1 MIKLTSIL
9 SEIRVNAPLQ
19 PLKINLYYSHNIV
32 REAASALDIK
42 YKDKT
47 FTEIGLDL
55 PIIYYPDKG
64 SGRLEWVSEEE
75 DLIHTLKSLPAE
87 EYGLTIKEID
97 GYRSVYW
104 DIMITNITTNPNIQF
119 RVISD

>member
-19 PLKINLYYSHNIV
+19 PLKINLYYSHNN
-32 REAASALDIK
+32 ALDIK

-47 FTEIGLDL
+47 FTEIGIDL